1 MADQEFL
8 ASFGVE
14 IDETGLLRLQEALT
28 KNRVLADDLAAAFN
42 RAQEAMTSFFESMT
56 EISMPTLDFGSGNL
70 TGENQTGLNIPFS
83 LDMTKATR
91 ELSTFF
97 KESGKNL
104 KLTADASGVVSAG
117 QAALNSLRTLYAS
130 TTLPIQAKVTT
141 TGAPATGGTS
151 GDNASGTSSGG
162 GSGVSLNT
170 MLKAATGGRFTKPQ
184 QVEIAEDGD
193 PEYVIPSKKEG
204 IAVPLL
210 RQLIGELS
218 DSARESLHS
227 GMNGTFAFTSAG
239 ESKEEKSAGTDI
251 NQALSGAFSETQQE
265 KNVVEGYADIA
276 KALSDLPGMLSSAK
290 GATAP
295 TVNQTNNNSVQAP
308 VSINVTAS
316 GSDPEAVGK
325 SVYDVA
331 EQYLLRTL
339 KGAI

>member
-28 KNRVLADDLAAAFN
+28 KNRALADDLAAAFN

-56 EISMPTLDFGSGNL
+56 EISMPTLDFGSGGIA
-70 TGENQTGLNIPFS
+70 GEASHGLSIPFS
-83 LDMTKATR
+83 LDMTKANR
-91 ELSTFF
+91 ELNAFF
-97 KESGKNL
+97 KEAGKNL

-117 QAALNSLRTLYAS
+117 RGALNTLRSLYSS
-130 TTLPIQAKVTT
+130 TTLSVRANVQ
-141 TGAPATGGTS
+141 TS
-151 GDNASGTSSGG
+151 STSGG
-162 GSGVSLNT
+162 GINLNT
-170 MLKAATGGRFTKPQ
+170 MLKAATGGRFTRPQ

-193 PEYVIPSKKEG
+193 PEYVIPVKKEG

-218 DSARESLHS
+218 ASARESLQGS
-227 GMNGTFAFTSAG
+227 SLGG
-239 ESKEEKSAGTDI
+239 
-251 NQALSGAFSETQQE
+251 LSG
-265 KNVVEGYADIA
+265 
-276 KALSDLPGMLSSAK
+276 LLSSAS
-290 GATAP
+290 GANAP

-316 GSDPEAVGK
+316 GSDPEAVGR

>member
-28 KNRVLADDLAAAFN
+28 KNRTLADDLAGAFN

-56 EISMPTLDFGSGNL
+56 EISMPTLDFGSGGIA
-70 TGENQTGLNIPFS
+70 GEASRGLSIPFS
-83 LDMTKATR
+83 LDMTKANR
-91 ELSTFF
+91 ELNAFF
-97 KESGKNL
+97 KEAGKNL
-104 KLTADASGVVSAG
+104 KLSADASGVVSAG
-117 QAALNSLRTLYAS
+117 QSALNRLRSLFSS
-130 TTLPIQAKVTT
+130 TTLSVRANVQTSTSA
-141 TGAPATGGTS
+141 GGI
-151 GDNASGTSSGG
+151 N
-162 GSGVSLNT
+162 LNT
-170 MLKAATGGRFTKPQ
+170 MLKAATGGRFTRPQ

-193 PEYVIPSKKEG
+193 PEYVIPVKKEG

-218 DSARESLHS
+218 ASARESLQGS
-227 GMNGTFAFTSAG
+227 SLGG
-239 ESKEEKSAGTDI
+239 
-251 NQALSGAFSETQQE
+251 LSG
-265 KNVVEGYADIA
+265 
-276 KALSDLPGMLSSAK
+276 LLSSVA

-308 VSINVTAS
+308 VSIQVTAS
-316 GSDPEAVGK
+316 GSDPEAVGR
-325 SVYDVA
+325 SVYNVA

>member
-56 EISMPTLDFGSGNL
+56 EISMPTLDFGSGGIA
-70 TGENQTGLNIPFS
+70 GEASHGLNIPFS
-83 LDMTKATR
+83 LDMTKANR
-91 ELSTFF
+91 ELNAFF
-97 KESGKNL
+97 KEAGKNL

-117 QAALNSLRTLYAS
+117 RSALNSLRSLYSS
-130 TTLPIQAKVTT
+130 TTLSVRANVQ
-141 TGAPATGGTS
+141 TS
-151 GDNASGTSSGG
+151 SASGG
-162 GSGVSLNT
+162 GINLNT
-170 MLKAATGGRFTKPQ
+170 MLKAATGGRFTRPQ

-193 PEYVIPSKKEG
+193 PEYVIPVKKEG

-218 DSARESLHS
+218 ASARESLQGGS
-227 GMNGTFAFTSAG
+227 LGG
-239 ESKEEKSAGTDI
+239 
-251 NQALSGAFSETQQE
+251 LS
-265 KNVVEGYADIA
+265 
-276 KALSDLPGMLSSAK
+276 GMLSSVA

-316 GSDPEAVGK
+316 GSDAEAVGR

>member
-42 RAQEAMTSFFESMT
+42 RAQEAMTSFFDSMA
-56 EISMPTLDFGSGNL
+56 EISMPTLDFGSGGIA
-70 TGENQTGLNIPFS
+70 GEASRGLSIPFS
-83 LDMTKATR
+83 LDMTKANR
-91 ELSTFF
+91 ELNAFF
-97 KESGKNL
+97 KEAGKNL

-117 QAALNSLRTLYAS
+117 RSALNSLRSLYSS
-130 TTLPIQAKVTT
+130 TTLSVKANVQ
-141 TGAPATGGTS
+141 TS
-151 GDNASGTSSGG
+151 TVSGG
-162 GSGVSLNT
+162 GINLNT

-193 PEYVIPSKKEG
+193 PEYVIPVKKEG

-218 DSARESLHS
+218 ASARESLQGGS
-227 GMNGTFAFTSAG
+227 LGG
-239 ESKEEKSAGTDI
+239 
-251 NQALSGAFSETQQE
+251 LS
-265 KNVVEGYADIA
+265 
-276 KALSDLPGMLSSAK
+276 GMLSSVA

-316 GSDPEAVGK
+316 GSDAEAVGR
-325 SVYDVA
+325 SVYNVA

>member
-28 KNRVLADDLAAAFN
+28 KNRALADDLAAAFN

-56 EISMPTLDFGSGNL
+56 EITMPSLDFGSGGIA
-70 TGENQTGLNIPFS
+70 GEASRGLSIPFS
-83 LDMTKATR
+83 LDMSKANR
-91 ELSTFF
+91 ELNAFF
-97 KESGKNL
+97 KEAGKNL
-104 KLTADASGVVSAG
+104 KLSADASGVISSG
-117 QAALNSLRTLYAS
+117 RSALNSLRSLYSS
-130 TTLPIQAKVTT
+130 TTLSVKANVQ
-141 TGAPATGGTS
+141 TS
-151 GDNASGTSSGG
+151 TVSGG
-162 GSGVSLNT
+162 GINLNT
-170 MLKAATGGRFTKPQ
+170 MLKAATGGRFTRPQ

-193 PEYVIPSKKEG
+193 PEYVIPVKKEG

-218 DSARESLHS
+218 VSARESLQGGS
-227 GMNGTFAFTSAG
+227 LGS
-239 ESKEEKSAGTDI
+239 
-251 NQALSGAFSETQQE
+251 LS
-265 KNVVEGYADIA
+265 
-276 KALSDLPGMLSSAK
+276 GMLSSAT

>member
-1 MADQEFL
+1 MTSLADQEFL

-28 KNRVLADDLAAAFN
+28 KNRTLADDLAAAFN

-56 EISMPTLDFGSGNL
+56 KISMPTLDFGSGGIA
-70 TGENQTGLNIPFS
+70 GEATSGLSIPFS
-83 LDMTKATR
+83 LDMTKANR
-91 ELSTFF
+91 ELNAFF
-97 KESGKNL
+97 KEAGKNL

-117 QAALNSLRTLYAS
+117 RSALNSLRSLYAS
-130 TTLPIQAKVTT
+130 TTLSVRANVQ
-141 TGAPATGGTS
+141 TS
-151 GDNASGTSSGG
+151 SASGG
-162 GSGVSLNT
+162 GINLNT
-170 MLKAATGGRFTKPQ
+170 MLKAATGGRFTRPQ

-193 PEYVIPSKKEG
+193 PEYVIPVKKEG

-218 DSARESLHS
+218 ASARESLQGGS
-227 GMNGTFAFTSAG
+227 LGG
-239 ESKEEKSAGTDI
+239 
-251 NQALSGAFSETQQE
+251 LS
-265 KNVVEGYADIA
+265 
-276 KALSDLPGMLSSAK
+276 GMLSSVA

-308 VSINVTAS
+308 VSIQVTAS
-316 GSDPEAVGK
+316 GSDPEAVGR
-325 SVYDVA
+325 SVYNVA

>member
-28 KNRVLADDLAAAFN
+28 KNRALADDLASAFN
-42 RAQEAMTSFFESMT
+42 HAQEAMTSFFASMT
-56 EISMPTLDFGSGNL
+56 EITMPTLDFGSGNL

-91 ELSTFF
+91 ELTTFF

-117 QAALNSLRTLYAS
+117 QAALSSLRTLYAS
-130 TTLPIQAKVTT
+130 TTLPIKAKVTT
-141 TGAPATGGTS
+141 TGAPLTGGTS
-151 GDNASGTSSGG
+151 GDNASGTNSGG

-193 PEYVIPSKKEG
+193 PEYVIPIKKEG

-210 RQLIGELS
+210 QQLIGELS
-218 DSARESLHS
+218 DSARESLQS
-227 GMNGTFAFTSAG
+227 GMNGIFAFASAG
-239 ESKEEKSAGTDI
+239 ENLQGKDIGSDLTRPLSEFTD
-251 NQALSGAFSETQQE
+251 SE
-265 KNVVEGYADIA
+265 GFADIT
-276 KALSDLPGMLSSAK
+276 KALSNLPGMLSSAK
-290 GATAP
+290 GTTAP

-308 VSINVTAS
+308 VSINVTTS

>member
-1 MADQEFL
+1 LYTHGILKLAAIRKNFAQILSEVFSTADQEFL

-28 KNRVLADDLAAAFN
+28 KNRALADDLAGAFN
-42 RAQEAMTSFFESMT
+42 RAQEAMTGFFDTMA
-56 EISMPTLDFGSGNL
+56 EISMPTLDFGSGGIA
-70 TGENQTGLNIPFS
+70 GEAASSLSIPFS
-83 LDMTKATR
+83 LDMTKANR
-91 ELSTFF
+91 ELNAFF
-97 KESGKNL
+97 KEAGKNL

-117 QAALNSLRTLYAS
+117 RSALNSLRSLYSS
-130 TTLPIQAKVTT
+130 TTLSVRANVQ
-141 TGAPATGGTS
+141 TS
-151 GDNASGTSSGG
+151 STSGG
-162 GSGVSLNT
+162 GINLNT
-170 MLKAATGGRFTKPQ
+170 MLKAATGGRFTRPQ

-193 PEYVIPSKKEG
+193 PEYVIPVKKEG

-218 DSARESLHS
+218 ASARESLQGS
-227 GMNGTFAFTSAG
+227 SLGG
-239 ESKEEKSAGTDI
+239 
-251 NQALSGAFSETQQE
+251 LSG
-265 KNVVEGYADIA
+265 
-276 KALSDLPGMLSSAK
+276 LLSSAS
-290 GATAP
+290 GANVP

-316 GSDPEAVGK
+316 GSDPEVVGR

>member
-1 MADQEFL
+1 MTSLADQEFL

-28 KNRVLADDLAAAFN
+28 KNRTLADDLAAAFN

-56 EISMPTLDFGSGNL
+56 KISMPTLDFGSGGIA
-70 TGENQTGLNIPFS
+70 GEAASGLSIPFS
-83 LDMTKATR
+83 LDMTKANR
-91 ELSTFF
+91 ELNAFF
-97 KESGKNL
+97 KEAGKNL

-117 QAALNSLRTLYAS
+117 RSALNSLRSLYAS
-130 TTLPIQAKVTT
+130 TTLSVRANVQ
-141 TGAPATGGTS
+141 TS
-151 GDNASGTSSGG
+151 SASGG
-162 GSGVSLNT
+162 GINLNT
-170 MLKAATGGRFTKPQ
+170 MLKAATGGRFTRPQ

-193 PEYVIPSKKEG
+193 PEYVIPVKKEG

-218 DSARESLHS
+218 ASARESLQ
-227 GMNGTFAFTSAG
+227 GGTLGGSLN
-239 ESKEEKSAGTDI
+239 S
-251 NQALSGAFSETQQE
+251 LS
-265 KNVVEGYADIA
+265 
-276 KALSDLPGMLSSAK
+276 GMLSSAS

-316 GSDPEAVGK
+316 GSDPEAVGR

-331 EQYLLRTL
+331 EQYLLRTIR
-339 KGAI
+339 GTISG

>member
-42 RAQEAMTSFFESMT
+42 RAQEAMTSFFDSMA
-56 EISMPTLDFGSGNL
+56 EISMPTLDFGSDGI
-70 TGENQTGLNIPFS
+70 TGAASRGLSIPFS
-83 LDMTKATR
+83 LDMTKANR
-91 ELSTFF
+91 ELNAFF
-97 KESGKNL
+97 KETGKNL
-104 KLTADASGVVSAG
+104 KLTADASGVLSAG
-117 QAALNSLRTLYAS
+117 RSALNSLRSLYNS
-130 TTLPIQAKVTT
+130 TTLSVRANVQ
-141 TGAPATGGTS
+141 TS
-151 GDNASGTSSGG
+151 SASGG
-162 GSGVSLNT
+162 GINLNT
-170 MLKAATGGRFTKPQ
+170 MLKAATGGRFTRPQ

-193 PEYVIPSKKEG
+193 PEYVIPVKKEG

-218 DSARESLHS
+218 ASARESLQGGS
-227 GMNGTFAFTSAG
+227 LGG
-239 ESKEEKSAGTDI
+239 
-251 NQALSGAFSETQQE
+251 LS
-265 KNVVEGYADIA
+265 
-276 KALSDLPGMLSSAK
+276 GMLSSVA

-316 GSDPEAVGK
+316 GSDPEAVGR
-325 SVYDVA
+325 SVYNVA

>member
-28 KNRVLADDLAAAFN
+28 KNRALADDLAGAFN

-56 EISMPTLDFGSGNL
+56 EISMPTLDFGSGGIA
-70 TGENQTGLNIPFS
+70 GEASRGLSIPFS
-83 LDMTKATR
+83 LDMTKANR
-91 ELSTFF
+91 ELNAFF
-97 KESGKNL
+97 KEAGKNL
-104 KLTADASGVVSAG
+104 KLSADASGVVSAG
-117 QAALNSLRTLYAS
+117 QSALNRLRSLFSS
-130 TTLPIQAKVTT
+130 TTLSVRANVQTSTSA
-141 TGAPATGGTS
+141 GGI
-151 GDNASGTSSGG
+151 N
-162 GSGVSLNT
+162 LNT
-170 MLKAATGGRFTKPQ
+170 MLKAATGGRFTRPQ

-193 PEYVIPSKKEG
+193 PEYVIPVKKEG

-218 DSARESLHS
+218 ASARESLQGS
-227 GMNGTFAFTSAG
+227 SLGG
-239 ESKEEKSAGTDI
+239 
-251 NQALSGAFSETQQE
+251 LSG
-265 KNVVEGYADIA
+265 
-276 KALSDLPGMLSSAK
+276 LLSSVA

-308 VSINVTAS
+308 VSIQVTAS
-316 GSDPEAVGK
+316 GSDPEAVGR
-325 SVYDVA
+325 SVYNVA

>member
-56 EISMPTLDFGSGNL
+56 EISMPTLDFGSGGIA
-70 TGENQTGLNIPFS
+70 GEAASGLSIPFS
-83 LDMTKATR
+83 LDMTKANR
-91 ELSTFF
+91 ELNAFF
-97 KESGKNL
+97 KEAGKNL
-104 KLTADASGVVSAG
+104 KLSADASGVVSAG
-117 QAALNSLRTLYAS
+117 RGALNTLRSLYSS
-130 TTLPIQAKVTT
+130 TTLSVRANVQ
-141 TGAPATGGTS
+141 TS
-151 GDNASGTSSGG
+151 STSGG
-162 GSGVSLNT
+162 GINLNT
-170 MLKAATGGRFTKPQ
+170 MLKAATGGRFTRPQ

-193 PEYVIPSKKEG
+193 PEYVIPVKKEG

-218 DSARESLHS
+218 ASARESLQGGS
-227 GMNGTFAFTSAG
+227 LGG
-239 ESKEEKSAGTDI
+239 
-251 NQALSGAFSETQQE
+251 LS
-265 KNVVEGYADIA
+265 
-276 KALSDLPGMLSSAK
+276 GMLSSVA

-316 GSDPEAVGK
+316 GSDPEAVGR